1 MATTKRDAI
10 IEAALALFAEKGV
23 DATSTREITERADT
37 AEGTLYRHFDGKDDL
52 VRSLFEENTSL
63 FHDVLARSAKTE
75 TEPREQLKAMVR
87 GIFDFAEQYPAA
99 FAYLLSVHE
108 GVLNRVDTSHE
119 PLPMQLFT
127 RTLRAGTTSGV
138 FRDVPP
144 VLATGWIV
152 GLAQRAIVLQRSDL
166 LSASREDVT
175 AQTVDATLRLVETT
189 R

>member
-10 IEAALALFAEKGV
+10 IEAALTLFAEKGV
-23 DATSTREITERADT
+23 DATSTREITERAET

-52 VRSLFEENTSL
+52 VRCLFEENASR
-63 FHDVLARSAKTE
+63 FHDVLARSATPAQ
-75 TEPREQLKAMVR
+75 EPRERLKAMVR
-87 GIFDFAEQYPAA
+87 GIFDFAEEYPSA

-108 GVLNRVDTSHE
+108 GVLARVDTSRE

-127 RTLRAGTTSGV
+127 KTIQEGVASGV

-152 GLAQRAIVLQRSDL
+152 GLAQRAIVLQASDL
-166 LSASREDVT
+166 VTASREEVADR
-175 AQTVDATLRLVETT
+175 TVDAAMRLVDANA
-189 R
+189 